1 MVERGD
7 DQAGRPDGA
16 EDDAS
21 TPANDAPTSPIPRIR
36 PGAPPP
42 PGIRKSRPPEPDA
55 QSGKG
60 SASAPTLFRVRS
72 SEPPAGPVRSAPPR
86 PSGDEPADPQH
97 MPPPAPPVDPET
109 TVRVRRP
116 GQGGSF
122 PGQWP
127 QAGVQQWEAQ
137 GARRP
142 PAPPRPDVP
151 VAGPPAPEPPRRPG
165 DLPLRFIYT
174 AGALIVA
181 VIAIV
186 LIFTLFSGDKPP
198 PPPPVAQTS
207 AEPSP
212 SPTASPTPT
221 PITLPAVPKSKG
233 FPSLPG
239 KATKTKGS
247 VVDAKAGISYAKL
260 GKPWVK
266 AKVGSFASAQ
276 LIGENTAPRT
286 MIGSRSLPIPMPK
299 SLKTAEQYRAL
310 AVKVAEWTLRY
321 QPPGIELTWT
331 GSQPLPGTGQLGWLL
346 EYQLDYNVNGVK
358 HSSEAIVAVVRTA
371 KKKPGVLFATVP
383 DSRQTQYR
391 DLATLLKTVRKSS

>member
-1 MVERGD
+1 MTVQVR
-7 DQAGRPDGA
+7 
-16 EDDAS
+16 
-21 TPANDAPTSPIPRIR
+21 R
-36 PGAPPP
+36 PG
-42 PGIRKSRPPEPDA
+42 PGE
-55 QSGKG
+55 
-60 SASAPTLFRVRS
+60 
-72 SEPPAGPVRSAPPR
+72 
-86 PSGDEPADPQH
+86 
-97 MPPPAPPVDPET
+97 
-109 TVRVRRP
+109 P

-122 PGQWP
+122 PGQLP
-127 QAGVQQWEAQ
+127 QAGVSQWQAQ

-142 PAPPRPDVP
+142 PAPPYPDVP
-151 VAGPPAPEPPRRPG
+151 VAGPPAPRRAG
-165 DLPLRFIYT
+165 DVPLRFIYT

-181 VIAIV
+181 VIAVV
-186 LIFTLFSGDKPP
+186 LIFTLFSGDNPP
-198 PPPPVAQTS
+198 PLPVAQVPPTNQ
-207 AEPSP
+207 PSP

-266 AKVGSFASAQ
+266 AKIGSFATAQ

-286 MIGSRSLPIPMPK
+286 MIGSRSLPIAVPK
-299 SLKTAEQYRAL
+299 SLKTTAQYRAL

-321 QPPGIELTWT
+321 QPPGVELTWT

-346 EYQLDYNVNGVK
+346 EYQLDYNLNGVK

-383 DSRQTQYR
+383 DSRQTKYR